1 MSATN
6 LMAMLAQQADRYGD
20 KIAFSF
26 STGGEA
32 EQARIKR
39 GRGHTRVSAGLAL

>member
-6 LMAMLAQQADRYGD
+6 LMAMLTQQADRYGD

-26 STGGEA
+26 SADGGA
-32 EQARIKR
+32 EQAQI
-39 GRGHTRVSAGLAL
+39 TYQS